1 MILENSLQAEVV
13 NNSNIVLFENE
24 ELGQVRVALDE
35 NNEPLFCLSDIC
47 KILEIQNAT
56 DTKNAILREFELPR
70 LNLYSFDTGFG
81 IKEFTMI
88 TEPQLYFILMR
99 SDKPNAKTFRMW
111 VTKEVLPSIR
121 KKGYY
126 GSINKN
132 NTTIDSNIYYKELC
146 DRLLIENKE
155 LKSENI
161 NLKRHINGELYLEFL
176 NKLNTFSKIHFKNSK
191 SKALDYIYKTIAIEF
206 MCPTYSNFDIS
217 DLESDPRYLR
227 YAIDLCNDAISNN
240 FLSRKLI

>member
-1 MILENSLQAEVV
+1 MNLENSLKAEVV

-99 SDKPNAKTFRMW
+99 SDKPNAKHFRHW

-126 GSINKN
+126 SINKDFHPDYDIVKKQNDILNEMVCTQN
-132 NTTIDSNIYYKELC
+132 NTIY
-146 DRLLIENKE
+146 
-155 LKSENI
+155 
-161 NLKRHINGELYLEFL
+161 NLKEAI
-176 NKLNTFSKIHFKNSK
+176 KVLNTSVQTLKEVNKFK
-191 SKALDYIYKTIAIEF
+191 
-206 MCPTYSNFDIS
+206 SN
-217 DLESDPRYLR
+217 E
-227 YAIDLCNDAISNN
+227 NV
-240 FLSRKLI
+240 KKE

>member
-47 KILEIQNAT
+47 KILDIQ
-56 DTKNAILREFELPR
+56 DTYKVKQAILREFELST
-70 LNLYSFDTGFG
+70 LSVDSFDTGFG

-99 SDKPNAKTFRMW
+99 SDKPNAKHFRHW

>member
-47 KILEIQNAT
+47 KILDIQ
-56 DTKNAILREFELPR
+56 DTYKVKQAILREFELST
-70 LNLYSFDTGFG
+70 LSVDSFDTGFG

-88 TEPQLYFILMR
+88 TEPQLYFVLMR
-99 SDKPNAKTFRMW
+99 SDKPNAKHFRHW

-121 KKGYY
+121 KKGFY